1 MSNKVPAKMM
11 NNFTTEIIFKN
22 PTRHN
27 LFLIHK
33 TVIWHKQTFGHYLLS
48 YCLNCQY
55 SFW

>member
-1 MSNKVPAKMM
+1 MLVNVFG